1 MHTTVMKT
9 ISLVSWNVNGVRA
22 IHKKGFLD
30 WLSKANPDILC
41 LQEIRARRIQLDAEL
56 VEPFGYHTYWNS
68 AEKGGYGGTA
78 LFTRKK
84 PISVE
89 FGLGDKML
97 DNEGRT
103 IIAEYSDFT
112 LINCYFPNGN
122 RNQERLLFK
131 LKFYEAFLK
140 KCKKLRKQGHRI
152 LFCGDLNI
160 AHTEI
165 DLAKPKN
172 NNNKSGFLPE
182 ERQWIDKIIKS
193 GFVDTF
199 RHFYPGLSG
208 QYTWWSYRQSS
219 REQNLGWRFDYF
231 FVNDEQI
238 KSVIDAFILPEVTYS
253 DHCPIGI
260 RLEKQCI

>member
-1 MHTTVMKT
+1 MNK
-9 ISLVSWNVNGVRA
+9 ISLISWNVNGVRA
-22 IHKKGFLD
+22 VQKKGFLS
-30 WLSKANPDILC
+30 WLSKTGPDILC
-41 LQEIRARRIQLDAEL
+41 LQEIRARKNQLDSEL
-56 VEPFGYHTYWNS
+56 IKPVHYHTYWNS
-68 AEKGGYGGTA
+68 ADKNGYGGTA
-78 LFTRKK
+78 LFTRKQ

-89 FGLGDKML
+89 FGLGDKNL

-131 LKFYEAFLK
+131 LKFYDAFLS
-140 KCKKLRKQGHRI
+140 KCKKLRKKGHKI
-152 LFCGDLNI
+152 VFCGDLNT

-165 DLAKPKN
+165 DLAKPKVN
-172 NNNKSGFLPE
+172 KTKSGFLQK
-182 ERQWIDKIIKS
+182 ERQWIDKVIES

-199 RHFYPGLSG
+199 RHFNPDSSG
-208 QYTWWSYRQSS
+208 HFTWWSYRPNS

-231 FVNDEQI
+231 FVDNE
-238 KSVIDAFILPEVTYS
+238 KMENVSDAFILPEVTYS

-260 RLEKQCI
+260 KLKSQDV